1 MSDGLLEG
9 VLDSY
14 ISMDKQAKSSADW
27 RDMQVIDING
37 SASEDIALA
46 SAALCG
52 TNSRVKAFIP
62 LADGNLLVKTVR
74 NKSNGYITIPV
85 TAGNPTPK
93 LPAISHIKKTG
104 SIASVIAMY
113 QTTNPD

>member
-14 ISMDKQAKSSADW
+14 IGMDKATKSSGDW
-27 RDMQVIDING
+27 RDLRTIDISG
-37 SASEDIALA
+37 SADEDIALA
-46 SAALCG
+46 TVALCG
-52 TNSRVKAFIP
+52 TNARIKAFIP

-104 SIASVIAMY
+104 SVASVIALY
-113 QTTNPD
+113 QTTNAD